1 MMQTLISQLL
11 MEKGREVITI
21 APTATVF
28 EAVKLMDEK
37 NVGSLVIL
45 NSRGRIAG
53 IFVERDALRRV
64 LLAGKSAQTEPV
76 QTVMTKKVACVLPD
90 MTVDQCL
97 ALMTEKRVRHLPV
110 IDREQKLAGIISM
123 GDLVKFISS
132 EQLAMIRNLENYIEG
147 VL

>member
-1 MMQTLISQLL
+1 MQTLISQLL
-11 MEKGREVITI
+11 MEKGREVLTI
-21 APTATVF
+21 APAATVF

-64 LLAGKSAQTEPV
+64 LLAGKSAKTEPV
-76 QTVMTKKVACVLPD
+76 QAVMTRKVVCALPE
-90 MTVDQCL
+90 MTIDQCL

-110 IDREQKLAGIISM
+110 IDKEQKLVGLISM

-132 EQLAMIRNLENYIEG
+132 EQIAMIRNLENYIEG

>member
-1 MMQTLISQLL
+1 MQTLISQLL
-11 MEKGREVITI
+11 MEKGREVLTI
-21 APTATVF
+21 APAATVF

-37 NVGSLVIL
+37 NVGSLVVL
-45 NSRGRIAG
+45 NARGRLAG
-53 IFVERDALRRV
+53 IFVERDALQRV
-64 LLAGKSAQTEPV
+64 LLAGKSAMTEPV
-76 QTVMTKKVACVLPD
+76 QAVMTCKVIVARPE

-110 IDREQKLAGIISM
+110 IDKEQKLVGLVSM
-123 GDLVKFISS
+123 GDLVKFISA

>member
-1 MMQTLISQLL
+1 MQTLISQLL
-11 MEKGREVITI
+11 MEKGREVLTI
-21 APTATVF
+21 APAATVF

-53 IFVERDALRRV
+53 IFVERDALQRV
-64 LLAGKSAQTEPV
+64 LLAGKSAKTEPV
-76 QTVMTKKVACVLPD
+76 QAVMTRKVVCALPE
-90 MTVDQCL
+90 MTIDQCL
-97 ALMTEKRVRHLPV
+97 ALMTDKRVRHLPV
-110 IDREQKLAGIISM
+110 IDQEQKLVGLVSM
-123 GDLVKFISS
+123 GDLVKFISA

>member
-1 MMQTLISQLL
+1 MQTLISQLL
-11 MEKGREVITI
+11 MEKGREVFTI

-28 EAVKLMDEK
+28 DAVKLMDEK

-53 IFVERDALRRV
+53 IFVERDALQRV
-64 LLAGKSAQTEPV
+64 LLAGKSARTEPV
-76 QTVMTKKVACVLPD
+76 QAVMTRKVICALPD

-110 IDREQKLAGIISM
+110 IDKEQKLVGLISM
-123 GDLVKFISS
+123 GDLVKYISS
-132 EQLAMIRNLENYIEG
+132 EQIAMIRNLENYIEG

>member
-1 MMQTLISQLL
+1 MQTLISQLL
-11 MEKGREVITI
+11 MEKGREVLTI
-21 APTATVF
+21 APAATVF

-64 LLAGKSAQTEPV
+64 LLAGKSAKTEPV
-76 QTVMTKKVACVLPD
+76 QAVMTRKVVCALPE
-90 MTVDQCL
+90 MTIDQCL

-110 IDREQKLAGIISM
+110 IDKEQKLVGLVSM

-132 EQLAMIRNLENYIEG
+132 EQIAMIRNLENYIEG

>member
-1 MMQTLISQLL
+1 MQTLISQLL
-11 MEKGREVITI
+11 MEKGREVLTI
-21 APTATVF
+21 APAATVF

-53 IFVERDALRRV
+53 IFVERDALQRV
-64 LLAGKSAQTEPV
+64 LLAGKSAMTEPV
-76 QTVMTKKVACVLPD
+76 QAVMTRKVIVARPE

-97 ALMTEKRVRHLPV
+97 ALMTEQRVRHLPV
-110 IDREQKLAGIISM
+110 IDQEQKLVGLVSM
-123 GDLVKFISS
+123 GDLVKFISA
-132 EQLAMIRNLENYIEG
+132 EQTAMIRNLENYIEG

>member
-1 MMQTLISQLL
+1 MQTLISQLL
-11 MEKGREVITI
+11 MDKGGEVFTI
-21 APTATVF
+21 APAATVF
-28 EAVKLMDEK
+28 DAVKLMDEK

-53 IFVERDALRRV
+53 IFVERDALQRV
-64 LLAGKSAQTEPV
+64 LLAGKSARTEPV
-76 QTVMTKKVACVLPD
+76 QAVMTRKVICALPD

-110 IDREQKLAGIISM
+110 IDKEQKLVGLISM
-123 GDLVKFISS
+123 GDLVKFISA
-132 EQLAMIRNLENYIEG
+132 EQIAMIRNLENYIEG

>member
-1 MMQTLISQLL
+1 MQTLISQLL
-11 MEKGREVITI
+11 MEKGREVLTI
-21 APTATVF
+21 APAATVF

-53 IFVERDALRRV
+53 IFVERDALQRV
-64 LLAGKSAQTEPV
+64 LLAGKSAMTEPV
-76 QTVMTKKVACVLPD
+76 QAVMTRKVICALPE
-90 MTVDQCL
+90 MTIDQCL

-110 IDREQKLAGIISM
+110 IDKEQKLVGLISM

-132 EQLAMIRNLENYIEG
+132 EQIAMIRNLENYIEG

>member
-1 MMQTLISQLL
+1 MQTLISQLL
-11 MEKGREVITI
+11 MEKGREVLTI
-21 APTATVF
+21 APAATVF

-64 LLAGKSAQTEPV
+64 LLAGKSARTEPV
-76 QTVMTKKVACVLPD
+76 QAVMTRKVICALPD

-97 ALMTEKRVRHLPV
+97 ALMTDKRVRHLPV
-110 IDREQKLAGIISM
+110 IDKEQKLVGLISM

-132 EQLAMIRNLENYIEG
+132 EQIAMIRNLENYIEG

>member
-1 MMQTLISQLL
+1 MQTLISQLL
-11 MEKGREVITI
+11 MEKGREVLTI
-21 APTATVF
+21 APAATVF

-37 NVGSLVIL
+37 NVGSLVVL

-64 LLAGKSAQTEPV
+64 LLAGKSARTEPV
-76 QTVMTKKVACVLPD
+76 QAVMTRKVICALPE
-90 MTVDQCL
+90 MTIDQCL

-110 IDREQKLAGIISM
+110 IDKEQKLVGLISM
-123 GDLVKFISS
+123 GDLVKYISS
-132 EQLAMIRNLENYIEG
+132 EQIAMIRNLENYIEG

>member
-1 MMQTLISQLL
+1 MQTLISQLL
-11 MEKGREVITI
+11 MEKGREVLTI
-21 APTATVF
+21 APAATVF

-53 IFVERDALRRV
+53 IFVERDALQRV
-64 LLAGKSAQTEPV
+64 LLAGKSAMTEPV
-76 QTVMTKKVACVLPD
+76 QAVMTRKVIVARPE

-97 ALMTEKRVRHLPV
+97 ALMTEQRVRHLPV
-110 IDREQKLAGIISM
+110 IDQEQKLVGLVSM
-123 GDLVKFISS
+123 GDLVKFISA
-132 EQLAMIRNLENYIEG
+132 EQMAMIRNLENYIEG

>member
-1 MMQTLISQLL
+1 MQTLISQLL
-11 MEKGREVITI
+11 MEKGREVLTI
-21 APTATVF
+21 APAATVF

-37 NVGSLVIL
+37 NVGSLVVL

-64 LLAGKSAQTEPV
+64 LLAGKSAMTEPV
-76 QTVMTKKVACVLPD
+76 QAVMTRKVIVARPE

-97 ALMTEKRVRHLPV
+97 ALMTEQRVRHLPV
-110 IDREQKLAGIISM
+110 IDQEQKLVGLVSM
-123 GDLVKFISS
+123 GDLVKFISA
-132 EQLAMIRNLENYIEG
+132 EQMAMIRNLENYIEG

>member
-1 MMQTLISQLL
+1 MQTLISQLL
-11 MEKGREVITI
+11 MEKGREVFTI

-53 IFVERDALRRV
+53 IFVERDALQRV
-64 LLAGKSAQTEPV
+64 LLAGKSARTEPV
-76 QTVMTKKVACVLPD
+76 QAVMTRKVICALPD

-97 ALMTEKRVRHLPV
+97 ALMTDKRVRHLPV
-110 IDREQKLAGIISM
+110 IDKEQKLIGLISM
-123 GDLVKFISS
+123 GDLVKYISS
-132 EQLAMIRNLENYIEG
+132 EQIAMIRNLENYIEG

>member
-1 MMQTLISQLL
+1 MQTLISQLL
-11 MEKGREVITI
+11 MEKGREVLTI
-21 APTATVF
+21 APAATVF

-64 LLAGKSAQTEPV
+64 LLAGKSARTEPV
-76 QTVMTKKVACVLPD
+76 QAVMTRKVICALPE
-90 MTVDQCL
+90 MTIDQCL

-110 IDREQKLAGIISM
+110 IDKEQKLVGLISM

-132 EQLAMIRNLENYIEG
+132 EQIAMIRNLENYIEG

>member
-1 MMQTLISQLL
+1 MQTLISQLL
-11 MEKGREVITI
+11 MEKGREVFTI

-53 IFVERDALRRV
+53 IFVERDALQRV
-64 LLAGKSAQTEPV
+64 LLAGKSARTEPV
-76 QTVMTKKVACVLPD
+76 QAVMTRKVICALPD

-97 ALMTEKRVRHLPV
+97 ALMTDKRVRHLPV
-110 IDREQKLAGIISM
+110 IDKEQKLVGLISM
-123 GDLVKFISS
+123 GDLVKYISS
-132 EQLAMIRNLENYIEG
+132 EQIAMIRNLENYIEG

>member
-1 MMQTLISQLL
+1 MQTLISQLL
-11 MEKGREVITI
+11 MEKGREVLTI
-21 APTATVF
+21 APAATVF

-64 LLAGKSAQTEPV
+64 LLAGKSAKTEPV
-76 QTVMTKKVACVLPD
+76 QAVMTRKVICALPE
-90 MTVDQCL
+90 MTIDQCL

-110 IDREQKLAGIISM
+110 IDKEQKLVGLVSM

-132 EQLAMIRNLENYIEG
+132 EQIAMIRNLENYIEG

>member
-1 MMQTLISQLL
+1 MQTLISQLL
-11 MEKGREVITI
+11 MEKGREVLTI
-21 APTATVF
+21 APAATVF

-64 LLAGKSAQTEPV
+64 LLAGKSARTEPV
-76 QTVMTKKVACVLPD
+76 QAVMTRKVVCALPE
-90 MTVDQCL
+90 MTIDQCL

-110 IDREQKLAGIISM
+110 IDKEQKLVGLISM

-132 EQLAMIRNLENYIEG
+132 EQIAMIRNLENYIEG

>member
-1 MMQTLISQLL
+1 MQTLISQLL
-11 MEKGREVITI
+11 MEKGREVLTI
-21 APTATVF
+21 APAATVF

-64 LLAGKSAQTEPV
+64 LLAGKSAKTEPV
-76 QTVMTKKVACVLPD
+76 QAVMTRKVVCALPE
-90 MTVDQCL
+90 MTIDQCL

-110 IDREQKLAGIISM
+110 IDKEQKLVGLISM
-123 GDLVKFISS
+123 GDLVKYISS
-132 EQLAMIRNLENYIEG
+132 EQIAMIRNLENYIEG

>member
-1 MMQTLISQLL
+1 MQTLISQLL
-11 MEKGREVITI
+11 MEKGGEVFTI
-21 APTATVF
+21 APAATVF
-28 EAVKLMDEK
+28 DAVKLMDEK

-53 IFVERDALRRV
+53 IFVERDALQRV
-64 LLAGKSAQTEPV
+64 LLAGKSARTEPV
-76 QTVMTKKVACVLPD
+76 QAVMTRKVICALPD

-110 IDREQKLAGIISM
+110 IDKEQKLVGLISM
-123 GDLVKFISS
+123 GDLVKFISA
-132 EQLAMIRNLENYIEG
+132 EQIAMIRNLENYIEG

>member
-1 MMQTLISQLL
+1 MQTLISQLL
-11 MEKGREVITI
+11 MEKGREVLTI
-21 APTATVF
+21 APAATVF

-53 IFVERDALRRV
+53 IFVERDALQRV
-64 LLAGKSAQTEPV
+64 LLAGKSAMTEPV
-76 QTVMTKKVACVLPD
+76 QAVMTRKGIVARPE

-97 ALMTEKRVRHLPV
+97 ALMTEQRVRHLPV
-110 IDREQKLAGIISM
+110 IDQEQKLVGLVSM
-123 GDLVKFISS
+123 GDLVKFISA
-132 EQLAMIRNLENYIEG
+132 EQMAMIRNLENYIEG

>member
-1 MMQTLISQLL
+1 MQTLISQLL
-11 MEKGREVITI
+11 MEKGREVFTI

-53 IFVERDALRRV
+53 IFVEREALQRV
-64 LLAGKSAQTEPV
+64 LLAGKSARTEPV
-76 QTVMTKKVACVLPD
+76 QAVMTRKVICALPD

-97 ALMTEKRVRHLPV
+97 ALMTDKRVRHLPV
-110 IDREQKLAGIISM
+110 IDKEQKLVGLISM
-123 GDLVKFISS
+123 GDLVKYISS
-132 EQLAMIRNLENYIEG
+132 EQIAMIRNLENYIEG

>member
-1 MMQTLISQLL
+1 MQTLISQLL
-11 MEKGREVITI
+11 MEKGREVLTI
-21 APTATVF
+21 APAATVF

-45 NSRGRIAG
+45 NSRGRIVG

-64 LLAGKSAQTEPV
+64 LLAGKSARTEPV
-76 QTVMTKKVACVLPD
+76 QAVMTRKVICALPE
-90 MTVDQCL
+90 MTIDQCL

-110 IDREQKLAGIISM
+110 IDKEQKLVGLVSM

-132 EQLAMIRNLENYIEG
+132 EQIAMIRNLENYIEG

>member
-1 MMQTLISQLL
+1 MQTLISQLL
-11 MEKGREVITI
+11 MEKGREVLTI
-21 APTATVF
+21 APAATVF

-64 LLAGKSAQTEPV
+64 LLAGKSARTEPV
-76 QTVMTKKVACVLPD
+76 QAVMTRKVICALPE
-90 MTVDQCL
+90 MTIDQCL

-110 IDREQKLAGIISM
+110 IDKEQKLVGLVSM

-132 EQLAMIRNLENYIEG
+132 EQIAMIRNLENYIEG

>member
-1 MMQTLISQLL
+1 MQTLISQLL
-11 MEKGREVITI
+11 MEKGREVLTI
-21 APTATVF
+21 APAATVF

-53 IFVERDALRRV
+53 IFVERDALQRV
-64 LLAGKSAQTEPV
+64 LLAGKSARTEPV
-76 QTVMTKKVACVLPD
+76 QAVMTRKVICALPD

-110 IDREQKLAGIISM
+110 IDKEQKLVGLVSM

-132 EQLAMIRNLENYIEG
+132 EQIAMIRNLENYIEG

>member
-1 MMQTLISQLL
+1 MQTLISQLL
-11 MEKGREVITI
+11 MEKGREVLTI
-21 APTATVF
+21 APAATVF

-64 LLAGKSAQTEPV
+64 LLAGKSARTEPV
-76 QTVMTKKVACVLPD
+76 QAVMTRKVICALPE
-90 MTVDQCL
+90 MTIDQCL

-110 IDREQKLAGIISM
+110 IDKEQKLIGLISM
-123 GDLVKFISS
+123 GDLVKYISS
-132 EQLAMIRNLENYIEG
+132 EQIAMIRNLENYIEG